1 MTRDPVEPD
10 GAACSDGSA
19 HLRRAIELSRSFL
32 ADPRMTPFG
41 AVVVLDGVVIG
52 EAASSVVRDNDV
64 TAHAEVNALRAA
76 CATLGSHLLT
86 GAVVYSSS
94 EPCPMCLTACM
105 WAQVSKVV
113 FAATTQDTAGC
124 GFEDAE
130 LYQELA
136 RPLEDRA
143 FVEVIDASLR
153 PLAVEALRSW
163 HASHVG
169 PDGALELG

>member
-52 EAASSVVRDNDV
+52 EAASSVVRDADA

-94 EPCPMCLTACM
+94 EPCPMCLSACM

-113 FAATTQDTAGC
+113 FAATTQDTADC
-124 GFEDAE
+124 GFEDNE
-130 LYQELA
+130 FYQDLA

-143 FVEVIDASLR
+143 FVEVIDAGLR
-153 PLAVEALRSW
+153 PLAVEALRAW
-163 HASHVG
+163 HATQPDPNG
-169 PDGALELG
+169 PLRG